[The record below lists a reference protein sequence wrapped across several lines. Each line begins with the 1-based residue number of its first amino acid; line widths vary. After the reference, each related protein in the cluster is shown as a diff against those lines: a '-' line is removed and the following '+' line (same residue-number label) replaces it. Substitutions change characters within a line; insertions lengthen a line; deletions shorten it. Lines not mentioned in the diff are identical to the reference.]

1 MAEKNQLKGDINY
14 MTKEIKIILEKD
26 NSLKLECNEKIIDVK
41 ENTVSSLDIY
51 GLMDYNYGDIY
62 TVKLE
67 NNGGKE
73 DIAKPIKEMFDKVIL
88 ELNEM
93 KSPTERLEEEL
104 DELEDEVVDDF
115 DDFKLL

>member
-1 MAEKNQLKGDINY
+1 

-26 NSLKLECNEKIIDVK
+26 NSLKLKCNEKIIDIK
-41 ENTVSSLDIY
+41 ENTISSLDIY
-51 GLMDYNYGDIY
+51 QLMEYNYGDIY

-73 DIAKPIKEMFDKVIL
+73 DIAKPIKEMFDKVVI

-93 KSPTERLEEEL
+93 KSPDERFEEEL
-104 DELEDEVVDDF
+104 NELEDEKIDEF
-115 DDFKLL
+115 DDL